1 MSIGRGPTLAVARE
15 AALKLKE
22 TCRIHAEAF
31 SGAEFQHGPI
41 ALVERGY
48 PAILF
53 MPTDAAAEGL
63 KTLAMAAD
71 RKGRDGVHDRIALRR
86 LQTLYR
92 RLSRI
97 TRMRMPSAS
106 FKPSMDWLFRS
117 PNVAATTLIGRRTCK
132 R

>member
-41 ALVERGY
+41 ALVERDY

-63 KTLAMAAD
+63 KALAMAAD
-71 RKGRDGVHDRIALRR
+71 RKGATVFTTGSHSGAR
-86 LQTLYR
+86 TLCR

-97 TRMRMPSAS
+97 ILMRMPSAS
-106 FKPSMDWLFRS
+106 FKPSMDWLSRS
-117 PNVAATTLIGRRTCK
+117 PNAAATMLIGRRTCK